1 LLKIISGVWGGR
13 RLQSPRG
20 ENTRPSS
27 ARLREALFAILES
40 KGMVADVRVLDLCAG
55 SGALGLEALSRGAR
69 LCVFFEKDIDA
80 VSALRS
86 NIDLLKVGA
95 KALVMARDFRR
106 PYTGQTFEVVLADPP
121 YNQGLASAI
130 LPWLAANNL
139 LALQGVA
146 VIEHSAQEQPGAFA
160 SFKLMDKRRYGQ
172 SIISFFS
179 K

>member
-1 LLKIISGVWGGR
+1 
-13 RLQSPRG
+13 
-20 ENTRPSS
+20 
-27 ARLREALFAILES
+27 LREALFAILES
-40 KGMVADVRVLDLCAG
+40 QGMVASLRVLDLCAG

-69 LCVFFEKDIDA
+69 LCVFFEKDTGAAA
-80 VSALRS
+80 VLRS
-86 NIDLLKVGA
+86 NIGLLKVEGQ
-95 KALVMARDFRR
+95 ALVMARDFRQ

-139 LALQGVA
+139 LAPQGVA

-160 SFKLMDKRRYGQ
+160 PFKLMDKRRYGQ
-172 SIISFFS
+172 SIISFFI